1 MNIIYTNQK
10 KYIIEKMHKKDL
22 TTKKTFT
29 IASQNHQK
37 NNLKVAKNLYK
48 KILKINPNHFESIF
62 YLGVLLLESNNFDRA
77 KQLFQKAIRIQP
89 NYAPAHNNLGII
101 FNALEEAQKAIS
113 SYQKAIR
120 IQPNY
125 APAHNNL
132 GMVFGELGEFEKAI
146 SSYQMA
152 IKIQSNYLAAHYN
165 LGMVFQKMREHQKAI
180 NCFQKAIQIKSNHA
194 DTHNN
199 LGMVFQELGEFEKA
213 ISSYQMAVKYEPENL
228 AHYYYLSDLKE
239 EILHSN
245 LKNKI
250 YEIIKRRNS
259 TKKNIAYGNFLLSR
273 YELKAK
279 NYKKEFNHLLKGH
292 HYYFESRS
300 KQFKTQ
306 VKYWLN
312 VLPNIKELVNLNKSS
327 KNIKKNNNKIN
338 PIFIIGVPR
347 CGSTLV
353 EKVII
358 SGAKYIPVGE
368 ETEILNFFVK
378 QKIQQKQLLKLDIE
392 NFQKKIIEK
401 YNQKGLI
408 QETSDYTFTD
418 KSLDNFFY
426 ISLIKEIFPYAK
438 VINCK
443 RDALSCIMSILKNNL
458 TGLAWTHNLEH
469 IFRYLNIYYRMIEN
483 FKKIHPNFIYELQYE
498 KFVKD
503 PEIEAKKLLKFC
515 NLPWDK
521 KCLKFFK
528 RKDLISQ
535 TASNIQIR
543 KAIYKDS
550 IKKYLPYKQFLNK
563 YGYKYSW
570 FN

>member
-1 MNIIYTNQK
+1 LNIIYTNQK
-10 KYIIEKMHKKDL
+10 KYIIEIMHQKDL
-22 TTKKTFT
+22 TIKKTFT

-37 NNLKVAKNLYK
+37 NNFKVAKNLYK

-125 APAHNNL
+125 APA
-132 GMVFGELGEFEKAI
+132 
-146 SSYQMA
+146 
-152 IKIQSNYLAAHYN
+152 
-165 LGMVFQKMREHQKAI
+165 
-180 NCFQKAIQIKSNHA
+180 
-194 DTHNN
+194 HNN

-378 QKIQQKQLLKLDIE
+378 QKIQQKQLLKSDIE

-401 YNQKGLI
+401 YKQKGLI
-408 QETSDYTFTD
+408 QEISDYTFTD

-426 ISLIKEIFPYAK
+426 INLIKEIFPYAK

-458 TGLAWTHNLEH
+458 TGLTWTHNLEH
-469 IFRYLNIYYRMIEN
+469 IFRYLNIFYQMIEN
-483 FKKIHPNFIYELQYE
+483 FKKIHPSFIYELQYE
-498 KFVKD
+498 KFVSD
-503 PEIEAKKLLKFC
+503 PITESKKLTKFC
-515 NLPWDK
+515 KLKWDK
-521 KCLKFFK
+521 KCLEFYK
-528 RKDLISQ
+528 RKML
-535 TASNIQIR
+535 
-543 KAIYKDS
+543 
-550 IKKYLPYKQFLNK
+550 
-563 YGYKYSW
+563 
-570 FN
+570 

>member
-1 MNIIYTNQK
+1 M
-10 KYIIEKMHKKDL
+10 
-22 TTKKTFT
+22 
-29 IASQNHQK
+29 
-37 NNLKVAKNLYK
+37 
-48 KILKINPNHFESIF
+48 
-62 YLGVLLLESNNFDRA
+62 
-77 KQLFQKAIRIQP
+77 
-89 NYAPAHNNLGII
+89 
-101 FNALEEAQKAIS
+101 
-113 SYQKAIR
+113 
-120 IQPNY
+120 
-125 APAHNNL
+125 
-132 GMVFGELGEFEKAI
+132 
-146 SSYQMA
+146 
-152 IKIQSNYLAAHYN
+152 
-165 LGMVFQKMREHQKAI
+165 
-180 NCFQKAIQIKSNHA
+180 
-194 DTHNN
+194 
-199 LGMVFQELGEFEKA
+199 
-213 ISSYQMAVKYEPENL
+213 
-228 AHYYYLSDLKE
+228 
-239 EILHSN
+239 
-245 LKNKI
+245 
-250 YEIIKRRNS
+250 
-259 TKKNIAYGNFLLSR
+259 LSR

-312 VLPNIKELVNLNKSS
+312 VLPNIKELLNLNKSS

-358 SGAKYIPVGE
+358 SGAKYIPAGE

-378 QKIQQKQLLKLDIE
+378 QKIQQKQLLKSDIE

-401 YNQKGLI
+401 YKQKGLI
-408 QETSDYTFTD
+408 QEISDYTFTD

-458 TGLAWTHNLEH
+458 TGLTWTHNLEH

-503 PEIEAKKLLKFC
+503 PEIESKKLLKFC

-521 KCLKFFK
+521 KCLQFFK

-563 YGYKYSW
+563 YGYKYYW

>member
-1 MNIIYTNQK
+1 
-10 KYIIEKMHKKDL
+10 MHQKDL
-22 TTKKTFT
+22 TIKKTFT

-37 NNLKVAKNLYK
+37 SNFKVAENLYK

-62 YLGVLLLESNNFDRA
+62 YLGVLLLETNNFNGA
-77 KQLFQKAIRIQP
+77 KQLFQKAIQIQP

-101 FNALEEAQKAIS
+101 FNALEEVQGAID
-113 SYQKAIR
+113 SYQKAIQ

-125 APAHNNL
+125 AHAHNNL
-132 GMVFGELGEFEKAI
+132 GMAFRELGEFEKAI

-152 IKIQSNYLAAHYN
+152 IKIKSNYVDAHHN
-165 LGMVFQKMREHQKAI
+165 LGMMFQKMREHQKAI
-180 NCFQKAIQIKSNHA
+180 SCFQKAIQIKFNHA
-194 DTHNN
+194 ATHYN
-199 LGMVFQELGEFEKA
+199 LGMAFVELGEFEKA

-228 AHYYYLSDLKE
+228 AYFYYLSDLKKD
-239 EILHSN
+239 ILDSN

-279 NYKKEFNHLLKGH
+279 NYKKEFDHLLKGH
-292 HYYFESRS
+292 YYYFESRS

-306 VKYWLN
+306 VEYWLN

-368 ETEILNFFVK
+368 EIEILNFFVK

-392 NFQKKIIEK
+392 NLQKKIIEK

-443 RDALSCIMSILKNNL
+443 RNALSCIMSILKNNL

-469 IFRYLNIYYRMIEN
+469 IFRYLDIYCRRIEN
-483 FKKIHPNFIYELQYE
+483 FNKTHPNFIYELQYE
-498 KFVKD
+498 KFVNN

-543 KAIYKDS
+543 KGIYKDS

-563 YGYKYSW
+563 YGYKYRW